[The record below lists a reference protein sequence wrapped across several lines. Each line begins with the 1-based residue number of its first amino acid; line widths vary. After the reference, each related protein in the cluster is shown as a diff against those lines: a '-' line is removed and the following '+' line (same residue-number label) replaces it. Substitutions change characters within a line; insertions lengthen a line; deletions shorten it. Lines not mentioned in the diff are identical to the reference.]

1 MDLYFPLAVT
11 DELELTRILKS
22 ESKHLVV
29 LKKVGINHSNWYQK
43 VCLTKWFYCAGNI
56 GAKQQASYLRL
67 RNGINA
73 DQMRSLVSLPL
84 QMKPLGEV
92 TLTNI
97 GGQEQHTIQ
106 KRKLCLISA
115 FNN

>member
-1 MDLYFPLAVT
+1 
-11 DELELTRILKS
+11 
-22 ESKHLVV
+22 
-29 LKKVGINHSNWYQK
+29 
-43 VCLTKWFYCAGNI
+43 
-56 GAKQQASYLRL
+56 
-67 RNGINA
+67 
-73 DQMRSLVSLPL
+73 MRSLVSLPL

-106 KRKLCLISA
+106 KRKLWLISA